1 MQGGLHSGHRKRL
14 TAKIKNGD
22 FVYDHELLEVLLF
35 NSCPRKNLNTTAH
48 LLIDKFKSIKGVFG
62 ATKEELCAVH
72 GVGPNMAEYIC
83 LLGKCIERAGTNKA
97 FAVVQTTEQFC
108 KFLKMRARTD
118 REGVEFYVIDDKGK
132 LLRIY
137 SLPFFGE
144 ADAENL
150 KRRIVSGMTV
160 EGAHGL
166 FSARVR
172 KGDAI
177 PDEKDDAIAREITL
191 TCSLCGMRL
200 YDFCILADEEFFSY
214 RVADRLNSVTE
225 DWSKRYG
232 L

>member
-1 MQGGLHSGHRKRL
+1 MHSGHRKRL

-62 ATKEELCAVH
+62 ATKEELCTVH
-72 GVGPNMAEYIC
+72 GVGPNMAEYIL
-83 LLGKCIERAGTNKA
+83 LLGKCIERAGTGKA
-97 FAVVQTTEQFC
+97 FAVIQTTEQFC

-118 REGVEFYVIDDKGK
+118 RECVELYVIDDKGK

-137 SLPFFGE
+137 SLPLSGE
-144 ADAENL
+144 ADAENV
-150 KRRIVSGMTV
+150 KRRIISGMAV

-166 FSARVR
+166 FAAHVR
-172 KGDAI
+172 KDGAT
-177 PDEKDDAIAREITL
+177 PVESDDAVAREITL
-191 TCSLCGMRL
+191 MCSLCGMRL
-200 YDFCILADEEFFSY
+200 YDFCILSGQEFFSY
-214 RVADRLNSVTE
+214 SVADRLDSVTE
-225 DWSKRYG
+225 NWSKRYG